1 MTPDDLRTEIMKVR
15 ADLLRGP
22 DAVRTAE
29 VQAEQSEIAAEKAF
43 DVEFLTPGLD
53 PKETVEAKKARA
65 RLASVEAR
73 EEAVIAR
80 AAYNRA
86 KTKVRQLETE
96 LFALQAVL
104 KSIQIEGA

>member
-1 MTPDDLRTEIMKVR
+1 MTPDEIRTEILKVR

-22 DAVRTAE
+22 DAVRDAE
-29 VQAEQSEIAAEKAF
+29 VLAEQWELAAEKTF
-43 DVEFLTPGLD
+43 DLEFLTPGSD

-65 RLASVEAR
+65 RLASADTR
-73 EEAVIAR
+73 EQASVYR